1 MKERDHIFFLLS
13 HVHTKYSG
21 LVFQQS
27 LQHFT
32 ATIFVVSSFFFFS
45 VLLLVE
51 LHVRDERQEWH

>member
-32 ATIFVVSSFFFFS
+32 ATIFVVSSFFFFFS

-51 LHVRDERQEWH
+51 LHVRDERQE